1 MTLALIVLI
10 VFLIAWFDQSAKIK
24 GDKHTH
30 RKRTIT
36 NVQLQDELGA
46 KNFKKVIDDLA
57 ALPSSQTLAGD
68 SLMDAIE
75 KLYQEYDLLDRRTP
89 EQRIT
94 DRAKY
99 LAAIASAREDEEYP
113 IDDSKLPL
121 VDRIWHYPFDAP
133 LIDRPDL
140 LIGTPNTIVE
150 VSGIKYKYDHRG
162 IASNMFWTIP
172 AKLVGDLQVLL
183 TMKELDEAGYKYSW
197 NRQESNW
204 QRAEADAKKYKEHK
218 DKYPWLYR

>member
-10 VFLIAWFDQSAKIK
+10 VFLSAWFDQSAKIK
-24 GDKHTH
+24 GDKATY

-36 NVQLQDELGA
+36 NVQLQDELNL
-46 KNFKKVIDDLA
+46 KNIKKVIDDLE
-57 ALPSSQTLAGD
+57 ALPNANKLSGDTLLG
-68 SLMDAIE
+68 AIE
-75 KLYQEYDLLDRRTP
+75 SLYETYDVPDRRTP
-89 EQRIT
+89 EQK
-94 DRAKY
+94 AKNY
-99 LAAIASAREDEEYP
+99 SDFKATLARLRDDDDYP
-113 IDDSKLPL
+113 TNDTKLPL
-121 VDRIWHYPFDAP
+121 IERIWHYPHKAP
-133 LIDRPDL
+133 DMSHLEL
-140 LIGTPNTIVE
+140 LFGVPNTIVE
-150 VSGIKYKYDHRG
+150 HNDIEYKYDHRG

>member
-24 GDKHTH
+24 GDKATH

-36 NVQLQDELGA
+36 NVQLQDELNL
-46 KNFKKVIDDLA
+46 KNIKKVIDDLE
-57 ALPSSQTLAGD
+57 ALPNANKLSGDTLLG
-68 SLMDAIE
+68 AIE
-75 KLYQEYDLLDRRTP
+75 SLYET
-89 EQRIT
+89 
-94 DRAKY
+94 
-99 LAAIASAREDEEYP
+99 
-113 IDDSKLPL
+113 IDDYPTNDTKLPL
-121 VDRIWHYPFDAP
+121 IERIWHYPHDAP
-133 LIDRPDL
+133 DMSHLEL
-140 LIGTPNTIVE
+140 LFGVPNTIVE
-150 VSGIKYKYDHRG
+150 HNDIKYKYDHRG